1 MPTAESNPSDFPAP
15 RRWTQRSSSIPWVP
29 GNVDQM
35 VPNLC
40 GLLRDVERDGEVER
54 AFTWPATGAGTTIK
68 AAVHGLG
75 SCGLIVKAGDTLS
88 LTREARFFLD
98 GEDADYL
105 AAVLHANVRFMGEM
119 LRGIGSGRSHAE
131 LNEVAENSYGLKWGT
146 LDQVRRRSS
155 WFRALGLAELW
166 SHSNQVVLTDRGHSL
181 CTALQLAQT
190 NEIPGFADL
199 HQKTPELKP
208 AGPLA
213 LAETAAL
220 DQNVLVNRKPQ
231 WGYLAGGG
239 SLDNF
244 RILTDLAFPRTTK
257 DDYIRQCAEQF
268 TVKESS
274 AEQTL
279 WTLRA
284 LNILEQVGMHT
295 FAPTPVAVEWLESGN
310 PLDLVRILHSKV
322 ALVGEVLSALY
333 EESDTGAILRWL
345 TLGFPAHRLSRGELT
360 RRLAILNDA
369 ELVERIG
376 HTRYRITPLGELFHD
391 ALPCLEPA
399 GSHHSSSRAIEEAG
413 PSEASA
419 AEIVNHGQEVLDAAV
434 DSANPRRFEEAV
446 ATSFRLLGLNVE
458 QYGGPGKTD
467 LVVVFWISPT
477 KRCRVTVEVKTDSA
491 GVVHENDIKFDALD
505 EHRKIHDAE
514 RVIVVGPDFG
524 GRLPQWAM
532 SKSIPLISAG
542 NIAEWISRS
551 RRARLFPQ
559 ELFHL
564 IFSESAD
571 SVWTSVARNLD
582 AIRQVTSALWE
593 SGNDENDIEFS
604 GGALTVRD
612 IWRMSKGTEK
622 NPLSPSEIEDAL
634 ALLSNPLLAACTSMK
649 NGEFTSTAP
658 LHLVAARLRT
668 FADVLEDGLPL
679 ITGGPDVDR
688 HAPPPEPEEAEARN
702 SGRAVPEVVPEQV
715 RRWAKANG
723 RPVSSKGRL
732 PNSLVA
738 EYLAGVDT
746 T

>member
-1 MPTAESNPSDFPAP
+1 M
-15 RRWTQRSSSIPWVP
+15 
-29 GNVDQM
+29 DQL
-35 VPNLC
+35 VPNLRE
-40 GLLRDVERDGEVER
+40 LLRDIGGDEEAERP
-54 AFTWPATGAGTTIK
+54 FTWPATGAVTTIK
-68 AAVHGLG
+68 AAVHSLG
-75 SCGLIVKAGDTLS
+75 SCGLITKGGDTLR
-88 LTREARFFLD
+88 LTGEARVFLD
-98 GEDADYL
+98 GGDTDYL
-105 AAVLHANVRFMGEM
+105 AAVLHANVRFVGEM
-119 LRGIGSGRSHAE
+119 LREIGSGRSHAE
-131 LNEVAENSYGLKWGT
+131 LNAAAETSYGLKWGT
-146 LDQVRRRSS
+146 LDQVRRRSN

-166 SHSNQVVLTDRGHSL
+166 NHSNQVVLTDRGRSL
-181 CTALQLAQT
+181 STAIRPAQT
-190 NEIPGFADL
+190 NEIPGFTDL
-199 HQKTPELKP
+199 HQKTPEQKP
-208 AGPLA
+208 AGPLV
-213 LAETAAL
+213 LAETEGL
-220 DQNVLVNRKPQ
+220 DQNALVHRKPQ

-244 RILTDLAFPRTTK
+244 RILTDLASPRTTK

-268 TVKESS
+268 TVKETS

-295 FAPTPVAVEWLESGN
+295 FAPTPVAVEWLDSGN
-310 PLDLVRILHSKV
+310 PLDLVRILHCKV
-322 ALVGEVLSALY
+322 ALVGEVLSALR
-333 EESDTGAILRWL
+333 EESETGAILRWL
-345 TLGFPAHRLSRGELT
+345 SLRFPAHRLSRGELT

-369 ELVERIG
+369 ELIERIG

-399 GSHHSSSRAIEEAG
+399 ESHLSPPRGSEETR

-419 AEIVNHGQEVLDAAV
+419 AEMVNQVQEVLDAAV

-458 QYGGPGKTD
+458 QHGGPGKTD

-477 KRCRVTVEVKTDSA
+477 RRCRVTVEVKTDSA
-491 GVVHENDIKFDALD
+491 GVVRENDIKFDALE
-505 EHRKIHDAE
+505 EHRKIHKAE
-514 RVIVVGPDFG
+514 GVIVVGPDFG
-524 GRLPQWAM
+524 GRLPQWAK
-532 SKSIPLISAG
+532 SKNIPLISAG

-551 RRARLFPQ
+551 RHARLFPQ
-559 ELFHL
+559 ELFDI

-571 SVWTSVARNLD
+571 SVLTSVTRSLE
-582 AIRQVTSALWE
+582 AIGQVSSALWE

-622 NPLSPSEIEDAL
+622 NPLSPREIEDAL
-634 ALLSNPLLAACTSMK
+634 SLLSNPLLAASARTK
-649 NGEFTSTAP
+649 GGEFTSTAP
-658 LHLVAARLRT
+658 PQLVAARLRT

-679 ITGGPDVDR
+679 LAGSSVADR
-688 HAPPPEPEEAEARN
+688 HGTSPEQEEAVARN
-702 SGRAVPEVVPEQV
+702 PDRATPDASPERV

-738 EYLAGVDT
+738 EYLAVVDGN
-746 T
+746 